1 MKHQFASCI
10 SIESI
15 DPVLHNPLQAVE
27 LLQSR
32 EHGTFLIR
40 YSAKNKQ
47 YALSIKCGSEVGH
60 CLIYRYGAM

>member
-1 MKHQFASCI
+1 M
-10 SIESI
+10 
-15 DPVLHNPLQAVE
+15 LHNPLQAVE